1 MGHCTL
7 YYYTVL
13 TALTKVSSLIWQECS
28 STATTAGGNWVP
40 PAAHAGT
47 QGGEVLG
54 PRQEALQVG
63 NDYMPERKKAQFPCH
78 MILGNK

>member
-7 YYYTVL
+7 YYYTVHKGQK
-13 TALTKVSSLIWQECS
+13 LTKVSSLIWQERS

-40 PAAHAGT
+40 PAAQAYK
-47 QGGEVLG
+47 GEVLG

-63 NDYMPERKKAQFPCH
+63 NDYMPEGKKAQFPCH